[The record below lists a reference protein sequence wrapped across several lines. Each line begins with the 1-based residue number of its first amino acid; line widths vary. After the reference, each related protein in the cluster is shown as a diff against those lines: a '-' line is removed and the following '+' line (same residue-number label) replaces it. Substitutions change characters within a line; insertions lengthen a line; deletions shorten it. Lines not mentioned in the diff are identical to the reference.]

1 MELYKLTATQAIDA
15 VVEEVMEEHPELS
28 KAKAKNL
35 VCNALVYWCVINEIK
50 GQVNFLLECDEQEG

>member
-28 KAKAKNL
+28 KAKESGLQCAGLL
-35 VCNALVYWCVINEIK
+35 VRDK
-50 GQVNFLLECDEQEG
+50 